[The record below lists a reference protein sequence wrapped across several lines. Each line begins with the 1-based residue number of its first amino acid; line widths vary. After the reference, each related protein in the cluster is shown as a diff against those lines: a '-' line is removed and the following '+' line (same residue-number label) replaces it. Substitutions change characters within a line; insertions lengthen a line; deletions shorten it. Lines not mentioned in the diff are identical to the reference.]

1 MRWSSVLASHEA
13 CVGGCSGAASVSARE
28 GVRDGV
34 ASIVWLEAKGKKK
47 YSSQFFF
54 LGGTS
59 RDSDG
64 GGEAR
69 VPPRGL

>member
-13 CVGGCSGAASVSARE
+13 CVGGCSRAASVSARE
-28 GVRDGV
+28 GVCDGV

-54 LGGTS
+54 LGGKA
-59 RDSDG
+59 
-64 GGEAR
+64 EAAR
-69 VPPRGL
+69 NPHPLCKPQP